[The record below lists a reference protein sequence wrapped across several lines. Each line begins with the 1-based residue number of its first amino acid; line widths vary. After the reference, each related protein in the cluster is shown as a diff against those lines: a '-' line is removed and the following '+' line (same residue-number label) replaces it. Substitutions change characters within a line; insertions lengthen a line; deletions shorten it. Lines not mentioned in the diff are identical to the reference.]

1 MGDERE
7 VPQDPPLD
15 ELADEPASQPLQD
28 EEAPEFEIPAVL
40 QLDEPR
46 DILIR
51 LSEEDPFEL
60 RARVPRRCRERAVL
74 LPSTR
79 LVMMTMARMAIAAKS
94 YDGSYPI
101 DEWVETAIDVSLD
114 DMLEEQREEERRGL
128 PVQDSPD
135 ALFYH
140 ELAEIFICPVV
151 DARMACATLNGLSE
165 DHRHAFHACIAQGL
179 QPAAYARVIDASI
192 ARVERLLREV
202 GIEVQ
207 TRLVKRHKAR
217 KRRNRRR

>member
-7 VPQDPPLD
+7 YPPDSSLG
-15 ELADEPASQPLQD
+15 ELAAGPASPPPD
-28 EEAPEFEIPAVL
+28 AEAPRFEIPAVL

-51 LSEEDPFEL
+51 LTEEDPFEL
-60 RARVPRRCRERAVL
+60 CARVPRCCRERAVL
-74 LPSTR
+74 LPATR
-79 LVMMTMARMAIAAKS
+79 LVMMTMARMAIGAKS
-94 YDGSYPI
+94 YTGAGPI
-101 DEWVETAIDVSLD
+101 EDWVESAIRVSLD

-128 PVQDSPD
+128 PVRESPD
-135 ALFYH
+135 AAIYQ
-140 ELAEIFICPVV
+140 ELAEIFRCPDV

-165 DHRHAFHACIAQGL
+165 AHRRAFHAVIAQGI
-179 QPAAYARVIDASI
+179 PIPSWADECGASI

-207 TRLVKRHKAR
+207 ARLVKRHKAR
-217 KRRNRRR
+217 RRNRRQ